1 VYFPEMPVEK
11 ISWDGCSLAC
21 ILITDQGRPNN
32 AKRELQKL
40 SFWKRGENRMQV
52 GNRKFIIPQRKKIFS
67 EFLSQEMTRKTNL
80 AIIWMLMT
88 EMNWLHKYYDRH
100 YYFLT

>member
-1 VYFPEMPVEK
+1 
-11 ISWDGCSLAC
+11 
-21 ILITDQGRPNN
+21 
-32 AKRELQKL
+32 
-40 SFWKRGENRMQV
+40 MQV

>member
-1 VYFPEMPVEK
+1 
-11 ISWDGCSLAC
+11 
-21 ILITDQGRPNN
+21 
-32 AKRELQKL
+32 
-40 SFWKRGENRMQV
+40 MQV

-67 EFLSQEMTRKTNL
+67 EFLSQKMTRKTQL
-80 AIIWMLMT
+80 VIIWMLTM

>member
-1 VYFPEMPVEK
+1 
-11 ISWDGCSLAC
+11 
-21 ILITDQGRPNN
+21 
-32 AKRELQKL
+32 
-40 SFWKRGENRMQV
+40 MQV

-67 EFLSQEMTRKTNL
+67 EFLSQEMTRKTQL
-80 AIIWMLMT
+80 VIIWMLMM